1 MMQHLTRGASG
12 SDGLPNQRIGI
23 ALTACGMRAD
33 LRSHSRLRSFSGM
46 FGNRGEGLALL
57 RGEELVGLIGH
68 VKRSVRLH
76 CSVLHVA
83 NWRKHS
89 ASRGLFLEYAKCRH
103 HAFTSRPA
111 RHATLANYF
120 DKRIILGLII

>member
-12 SDGLPNQRIGI
+12 SDGLPNQWIGI

-33 LRSHSRLRSFSGM
+33 LRSHSWLRSFSGM

-83 NWRKHS
+83 TGESTPPHV
-89 ASRGLFLEYAKCRH
+89 
-103 HAFTSRPA
+103 AFSWSTQNADIMPSPVAPRV
-111 RHATLANYF
+111 TL
-120 DKRIILGLII
+120 RLPTILTNE